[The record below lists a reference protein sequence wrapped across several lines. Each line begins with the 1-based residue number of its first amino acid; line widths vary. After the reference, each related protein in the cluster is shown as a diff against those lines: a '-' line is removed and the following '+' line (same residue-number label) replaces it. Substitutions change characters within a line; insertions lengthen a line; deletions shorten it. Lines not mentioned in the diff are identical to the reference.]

1 MGIAERRA
9 REKDDLRQKILSAAS
24 ELFVEN
30 GFDNVSMRKVADRIE
45 YAASTIY
52 LYFKNKNELVAGICG
67 DAFEAL
73 IAGLEEIEGRELPPL
88 DSFLAGVRCYI
99 KFGLDH
105 PHQYR
110 LVFSNPVPEQ
120 FDEEFREVNS
130 LGMQA
135 LQHLARSIERCR
147 DAGVFTK
154 TDPQLDAYV
163 IWMILHGVTSVIITD
178 HGRHHMPWPS
188 QEAIIDRAL
197 EMVLGGCGLQR

>member
-9 REKDDLRQKILSAAS
+9 REKDELRQKILSAAS

-30 GFDNVSMRKVADRIE
+30 GFDNVSMRKVADKIE

-52 LYFKNKNELVAGICG
+52 LYFKNKNELVAGICA
-67 DAFEAL
+67 DAFGAL
-73 IAGLEEIEGRELPPL
+73 NDRLEEIEGQQLPPL
-88 DSFLAGVRCYI
+88 EAFLAGVRCYI
-99 KFGLDH
+99 EFGLEH

-120 FDEEFREVNS
+120 VAEEFREVNT
-130 LGMQA
+130 LGLQA
-135 LQHLARSIERCR
+135 LEHLARSIERCR
-147 DAGVFTK
+147 QAGVFTT
-154 TDPQLDAYV
+154 TDPEVDAYV

-178 HGRHHMPWPS
+178 HGRHGMPWPS

-197 EMVLGGCGLQR
+197 EMVLHGCGLTR

>member
-9 REKDDLRQKILSAAS
+9 REKDELRQKILAAAS

-30 GFDNVSMRKVADRIE
+30 GFDNVSMRKVADKIE

-52 LYFKNKNELVAGICG
+52 LYFKNKNELIAGICA

-73 IAGLEEIEGRELPPL
+73 NDRLEEIERRELPAL
-88 DSFLAGVRCYI
+88 DAFLAGVRCYI
-99 KFGLDH
+99 AFGLEN

-120 FDEEFREVNS
+120 FDEEFKDVNA
-130 LGMQA
+130 LGLQA
-135 LQHLARSIERCR
+135 LDHLARSIEKCR
-147 DAGVFTK
+147 QAGVFTE
-154 TDPQLDAYV
+154 TDPRIDAYV

-188 QEAIIDRAL
+188 QETLIDRAL
-197 EMVLGGCGLQR
+197 QMVLSGCGLKR